1 MDRAS
6 RIHVALPVQV
16 KMEDALAEYHANLRD
31 EQAEVALHRPAVRK
45 QWKTKDG
52 TFQVKQKQSVHEDP
66 NTGPKDQMDGTS
78 PEPEEATFSEMLR
91 EV

>member
-1 MDRAS
+1 MLR
-6 RIHVALPVQV
+6 VQA

-31 EQAEVALHRPAVRK
+31 EQAEVALHRPAVKK

-52 TFQVKQKQSVHEDP
+52 TFQQPVQEDQK
-66 NTGPKDQMDGTS
+66 KDQMDGTS

-91 EV
+91 DVCEMHGSWMGRLYP